1 MHARL
6 SPRADRG
13 LQRFGGKIMKAIIQA
28 AALLLIAPLNFAD
41 TGGDQEPAQTTD
53 NSSWSVTEAP
63 GDWRSI
69 DIDTTRF
76 TWSDVDVSPDGRTLV
91 FHSLG
96 DIYTVPVEG
105 GDARALTADAAWHLQ
120 PTFSPDGRQIAFVSD
135 RDGAENIWLMNA
147 DGSDPKPVTSE
158 RENLLHNPAFSPDGE
173 FIAARKAYH
182 SRRSI
187 PAGSIWLYHRSGGGG
202 TEVVARLHGED
213 SQKNIAEP
221 TFSPDGRHL
230 YYSQDV
236 TPGQVWQYNKDA
248 TEGVFAIKRLDLTTG
263 ETVTLVSG
271 PGGAVRPVPSPDGRQ
286 LAYIRR
292 QARSLESQLVVRELA
307 SGRETILDGRL
318 DRDKQETSG
327 DTGNY
332 PRFAWL
338 PGSDGLIY
346 WARGG
351 FHRANLAGEVAE
363 IPVRLRA
370 EKTVHPAQRVAVDVA
385 PDAFPVRMQRWTQYS
400 PDGRLA
406 LSQALGYIWIHDLE
420 RDERR
425 RLTRQTDHFEFH
437 PRFAPDGRAVV
448 YTTWSE
454 AELGS
459 VRIAPVA
466 RGARERVRTLTRE
479 PGHYVEPDFSNDGT
493 QVAFRKITGGFLISP
508 LYSEEPGLYRVPA
521 DASATPV
528 RVLDRGR
535 NPQFNADGSRLL
547 FSERN
552 GQELKLLSVN
562 LDGLDEREHY
572 SGDWVTEY
580 RMSPDGRWLAFVE
593 HHDAWVTP
601 FVAAGKALKLSG
613 DSKAFPVRQVSAR
626 SGSGLHWSAD
636 SDALRYAHAARL
648 YERRLNEAFAFLE
661 GAPEELPEPLAEGRD
676 LTFTVAA
683 DRPSGRIALLG
694 GRVVTMRAA
703 YGQEEVIENGV
714 VLIRDNRIEAVG
726 SLDDVAVPEGTR
738 VIDVGG
744 HTVIPGLI
752 DVHAHGAMSREQ
764 LQPKQN
770 WMQYA
775 NLAFG
780 VTTIHD
786 PSNDTE
792 AIFSVAELQRIG
804 ATVAPRIFSTGR
816 ILYGALSPGATAK
829 IDRYEDAEFHVR
841 RLQEAG
847 AISVKSYNYLR
858 RDQRQQ
864 VLEAAR
870 RLGMMVLPEGGM
882 RFEQNLTHIADGHTG
897 LEHSVSVQRLYDDV
911 QQFWGQTEVGY
922 SPTFSVA
929 YGGLWG
935 EEYWYD
941 RTEVWNNE
949 RLLRFTPRS
958 VLYPRAIR
966 RRTAPDEHYNHFYV
980 AEYAKALNE
989 RGVRVMIGAHGQRA
1003 GLAAHWE
1010 MWMMEQGGFTP
1021 FEAIRGATIDG
1032 AHYLGMDADLG
1043 SIEVGK
1049 LADLVVIIGNPLE
1062 DLRRSEYV
1070 RYVMQNGRLFD
1081 AENMHQ
1087 IAPDAVEREP
1097 FYFEQP
1103 GGDTWRADTMRE
1115 VHALGIEHGWHCT
1128 H

>member
-1 MHARL
+1 
-6 SPRADRG
+6 
-13 LQRFGGKIMKAIIQA
+13 MKAIIQA
-28 AALLLIAPLNFAD
+28 AILVLLAQMAWAEAE
-41 TGGDQEPAQTTD
+41 GDQDRSAED
-53 NSSWSVTEAP
+53 NGWSVTEAP
-63 GDWRSI
+63 GDWHSI
-69 DIDTTRF
+69 DIDTTTF
-76 TWSDVDVSPDGRTLV
+76 TWADVDVSPDGRTLV

-96 DIYTVPVEG
+96 DIYTVAVEG
-105 GDARALTADAAWHLQ
+105 GDARALTADAAWHFQ

-147 DGSDPKPVTSE
+147 DGSDPVAVTSE
-158 RENLLHNPAFSPDGE
+158 RESLLHNPAFSPDGE
-173 FIAARKAYH
+173 FIAARKGYH

-202 TEVVARLHGED
+202 TEAVARLHGDD

-221 TFSPDGRHL
+221 SFSPDGRYL

-236 TPGQVWQYNKDA
+236 TPGEVWQYNKDA
-248 TEGVFAIKRLDLTTG
+248 IEGVFAIRRLDLATG
-263 ETVTLVSG
+263 DTVTLVSG
-271 PGGAVRPVPSPDGRQ
+271 PGGAIRPIPSPDGRK
-286 LAYIRR
+286 LAYVRR
-292 QARSLESQLVVRELA
+292 EARTLDSQLVVRDLS
-307 SGRETILDGRL
+307 SGREKVLDGRL

-338 PGSDGLIY
+338 PDSDGVVY

-351 FHRANLAGEVAE
+351 FQRVDLDGDITS
-363 IPVRLRA
+363 IPVRLQA
-370 EKTVHPAQRVAVDVA
+370 EKTIHPAQRVAVDVA
-385 PDAFPVRMQRWTQYS
+385 PDEVPVRMQRWTQYS

-406 LSQALGYIWIHDLE
+406 LSQALGYIWIHDLD

-425 RLTRQTDHFEFH
+425 RLTSQTEHFEFY
-437 PRFAPDGRAVV
+437 PRFAPDGRSVV

-454 AELGS
+454 SDLGS
-459 VRIAPVA
+459 VRIAPVERAA
-466 RGARERVRTLTRE
+466 RGRARVLTRE
-479 PGHYVEPDFSNDGT
+479 PGHYVEPVFANDGT
-493 QVAFRKITGGFLISP
+493 KVAFRKITGGYLISP
-508 LYSEEPGLYRVPA
+508 LYSEKPGLYRVPA
-521 DASATPV
+521 DASAAPV

-535 NPQFNADGSRLL
+535 APQFNADGSRLL
-547 FSERN
+547 FSERD
-552 GQELKLLSVN
+552 GRKLKLVSVN
-562 LDGLDEREHY
+562 LDGHDERQHY

-580 RMSPDGRWLAFVE
+580 SVSPNGRWLAFVE
-593 HHDAWVTP
+593 HHNAWVTP
-601 FVAAGKALKLSG
+601 FVSAGKSLELSG
-613 DSKAFPVRQVSAR
+613 DSKAFPVRQISAR
-626 SGSGLHWSAD
+626 SGRGLHWSAV

-648 YERRLNEAFAFLE
+648 YERKLSDAFGFLD
-661 GAPEELPEPLAEGRD
+661 GAPGELPEPLTEGRD
-676 LTFTVAA
+676 LTFSVAA
-683 DRPSGRIALLG
+683 DRPTGRMALVGGRIA
-694 GRVVTMRAA
+694 TMRDA
-703 YGQEEVIENGV
+703 YADAEIIEDGV

-726 SLDDVAVPEGTR
+726 SRDEVAVPDGAR
-738 VIDVGG
+738 VIDVSG

-792 AIFSVAELQRIG
+792 AIFSVAEMQRTG

-829 IDRYEDAEFHVR
+829 IDSYEDAEFHVR
-841 RLQEAG
+841 RMQEAG

-911 QQFWGQTEVGY
+911 LQFWGQTDVGY

-949 RLLRFTPRS
+949 HLLRFTPRS

-966 RRTAPDEHYNHFYV
+966 RRTAPDAHYNHFYV

-1049 LADLVVIIGNPLE
+1049 LADLVIIDGNPLV
-1062 DLRRSEYV
+1062 DLRGSEQV
-1070 RYVMQNGRLFD
+1070 RYVMQNGRLFE
-1081 AENMHQ
+1081 AESMNQ
-1087 IAPDAVEREP
+1087 IAPDAVERQP
-1097 FYFEQP
+1097 FYFELP

-1115 VHALGIEHGWHCT
+1115 VHELGIEHGWHCT